1 MLFGWKGKILRIDL
15 TRGNC
20 SVENLPDDVMR
31 DYIGGR
37 GAGVKIFFDEVD
49 PRIDPLSPENKI
61 IFCTGPLT
69 GTGVPSG
76 GRFVAVSKSPLTG
89 TISNPNCGGCFGA
102 NLKYAGYDFLIV
114 EGKSPEPVYLSIHN
128 DQVKIKPAL
137 HLWGKGT
144 TETENAIRDED
155 EGTED
160 PWGKNILSVAMIG
173 PAGENLVKFASIM
186 SDGGRALGR
195 GGLGAVMGSKNLKAI
210 AVKGTGEVYIADVE
224 GFKKAFSD
232 FMDEAIANG
241 ELKKR
246 SSFGTWG
253 LLGRAQATG
262 TLSAQN
268 FQLNY
273 LESFR
278 KYENPA
284 VVREQIA
291 VRDEGCFGCPFRCS
305 KRTQILDPAYPG
317 TSKGPEHETIALLGA
332 NCGITDIIDICKA
345 NYICNELGMDTI
357 TAGATISCAMELFE
371 KGYLTE
377 KEIGYSLNFGNADAT
392 VELLKAAAF
401 RQGFGAL
408 LAEGGHAVAESCGH
422 PELYMGIKKM
432 GMPAWHPQGRFK
444 GSGIIGLQYAT
455 SNVGGCHTRS
465 TLTFN
470 PKSPEPEPLA
480 QWVKHYQDLVAVVD
494 AGVLCWI
501 IYHGPLWEEKPLV
514 WLQLVTGNAYTQDEL
529 LLIGERTWNLERLF
543 NLSAGFSA
551 KDDSLPPRMLT
562 EAPFDGNVVN
572 LAELLDAYYRI
583 RGWDENGIPKPET
596 LDRLGLSEWKV
607 KVS

>member
-1 MLFGWKGKILRIDL
+1 MFGWKGKILRIDL

-20 SVENLPDDVMR
+20 SVENLPDDLTR

-37 GAGVKIFFDEVD
+37 GAGVKMFFDEID

-89 TISNPNCGGCFGA
+89 TIANPNCGGYFGA
-102 NLKYAGYDFLIV
+102 NLKYAGYDFLII

-137 HLWGKGT
+137 HLWGKWA

-155 EGTED
+155 GGTED
-160 PWGKNILSVAMIG
+160 AWGKNILSVAVIG
-173 PAGENLVKFASIM
+173 PAGENLVKFASVM

-195 GGLGAVMGSKNLKAI
+195 GGLGAVMGSKNLKGI
-210 AVKGTGEVYIADVE
+210 AVKGTGEVYIADVG
-224 GFKKAFSD
+224 GFKKAVID
-232 FMDEAIANG
+232 FVNEARENHQL
-241 ELKKR
+241 EQR
-246 SSFGTWG
+246 SLWGTWG
-253 LLGRAQATG
+253 LLARAQATG
-262 TLSAQN
+262 TLSALN
-268 FQLNY
+268 FQLGY

-284 VVREQIA
+284 VVREKIL

-305 KRTQILDPAYPG
+305 KRTRIPDPAYPG
-317 TSKGPEHETIALLGA
+317 TTKGPEHETIALLGA
-332 NCGITDIIDICKA
+332 NCGISDLYDICKA

-377 KEIGYSLNFGNADAT
+377 KEIGYNLNFGNTDAT
-392 VELLKAAAF
+392 LELLKAIAF
-401 RQGFGAL
+401 RQGFGDL
-408 LAEGGHAVAESCGH
+408 LAEGGYAVAEKCGH
-422 PELYMGIKKM
+422 PELYMGVKKL

-470 PKSPEPEPLA
+470 PSSSEPEPLA
-480 QWVKHYQDLVAVVD
+480 QWTKHYQDLVAVVD
-494 AGVLCWI
+494 TGVLCWI
-501 IYHGPLWEEKPLV
+501 IYHGPLWEEKPLL
-514 WLQLVTGNAYTQDEL
+514 WLQLVTGTEYTQEGL
-529 LLIGERTWNLERLF
+529 LSIGERIWNLERLF
-543 NLSAGFSA
+543 NLSAGLSA
-551 KDDSLPPRMLT
+551 KDDSLPQRMLT
-562 EAPFDGNVVN
+562 EAPPEGHVVN
-572 LAELLDAYYRI
+572 LAPMLDEYYRI
-583 RGWDENGIPKPET
+583 RDWDENGIPKSEK
-596 LDRLGLSEWKV
+596 LNQLGLSEWKV